1 MMQQPTSFPYLD
13 GFAARQSDTAHRHEA
28 PYRRGTL
35 PYRMWQAG
43 WDHADEIVTVLE
55 LLKK

>member
-1 MMQQPTSFPYLD
+1 MTQRPETYPYLD
-13 GFAARQSDTAHRHEA
+13 GFAARQSGTAHRQEA

-43 WDHADEIVTVLE
+43 WDHADEIAVVLE
-55 LLKK
+55 LIKK

>member
-1 MMQQPTSFPYLD
+1 MQETSPYLD
-13 GFAARQSDTAHRHEA
+13 GFAARRSNMADRHEV

-43 WDHADEIVTVLE
+43 WDHADEIEVVLQ
-55 LLKK
+55 LIKK

>member
-1 MMQQPTSFPYLD
+1 MMQSSDFPYLK
-13 GFAARQSDTAHRHEA
+13 GFAARQSNTAARHET

-43 WDHADEIVTVLE
+43 WDHADEILAVLE
-55 LLKK
+55 LIKK